1 MTDLTSVES
10 HFKFGENWRSYSRL
24 IDEPR
29 LAQATDDLRRLLG
42 GELAGRSFLD
52 IGCGSGLHSAAAL
65 RLGAGTLQAVDL
77 DPDSVATTREVLTRL
92 GEGRDWSVEQRSVF
106 ELPAEWTGRFDVT
119 YSWGVLHHTGAMWK
133 ALDAAA
139 RTVAPGGRFVV
150 ALYRKTLLC
159 GAWRAEKRWYAKAS
173 PEAQERARKVYVSLF
188 HALGRLQGRDTH
200 AYVRDYASSR
210 GMDYLHDVHDWMGGY
225 PYESVT
231 PEELAAFLGE
241 RGFTRERMFVHGG
254 VVRRVGLFGSGCD
267 EFTFVRGNAG

>member
-1 MTDLTSVES
+1 MDDLTAVES

-29 LAQATDDLRRLLG
+29 LAQATEDLRRLVG
-42 GELAGRSFLD
+42 GDLAGRSFLD

-65 RLGAGTLQAVDL
+65 RLGARALTAVDL
-77 DPDSVATTREVLTRL
+77 DPDSVATTREVLGRL
-92 GEGRDWSVEQRSVF
+92 AAGRDWTVERRSVF
-106 ELPAEWTGRFDVT
+106 ELPAEWAGRFDVT

-133 ALDAAA
+133 AIDAAA

-159 GAWRAEKRWYAKAS
+159 GAWRLEKQWYAKAS
-173 PEAQERARKVYVSLF
+173 PEAQARARRVYVGLF
-188 HALGRLQGRDTH
+188 HALGRLRGIDTQ

-210 GMDYLHDVHDWMGGY
+210 GMDYMHDVHDWMGGF

-231 PEELAAFLGE
+231 PKEITAFLVA
-241 RGFTRERMFVHGG
+241 RGFRRERMFVHGG
-254 VVRRVGLFGSGCD
+254 PIRRTGLFGSGCD
-267 EFTFVRGNAG
+267 EFTFVREGGA